1 MTFHYSATPDIAQ
14 VLPQKVHEQPAACA
28 MATGPGEKGAATV
41 VGFQNL
47 LEETFG

>member
-1 MTFHYSATPDIAQ
+1 MTFHYSSIPDIAQ

-28 MATGPGEKGAATV
+28 TVTEPGEKDAATV
-41 VGFQNL
+41 VGFQKL